1 MCGGPSGKT
10 RRGMGIRKS
19 ERLVD
24 QVETIER
31 GEVLTS
37 ITKPFRPHLRTTVS
51 PQDLTSF
58 NRQIVILALTA
69 AASGSASRGAW
80 NHTSVVI
87 SDQCISVACCKMSKK
102 NRKITDKNEKL
113 AYL

>member
-1 MCGGPSGKT
+1 MCGEPSGKT

-51 PQDLTSF
+51 PQGLTSF

-80 NHTSVVI
+80 NFT

-102 NRKITDKNEKL
+102 NRKIADNK
-113 AYL
+113 Y